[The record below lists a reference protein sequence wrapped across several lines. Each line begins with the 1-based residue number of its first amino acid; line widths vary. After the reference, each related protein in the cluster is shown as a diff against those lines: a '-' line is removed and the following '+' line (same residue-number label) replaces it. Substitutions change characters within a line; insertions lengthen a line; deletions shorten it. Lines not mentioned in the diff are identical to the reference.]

1 MSRPHS
7 PEDAGLQVKGHLHD
21 CGVSP
26 GDLLIVA
33 CSGGLDSVTL
43 LHLLRFGGGHEPTA
57 LVVGHFDHRM
67 RPGSR
72 DDAAWV
78 RGLCRGW
85 GVPIREGF
93 AAGQLS
99 SETDARRER
108 WRFLEGIAT
117 ELGAVGVVTAHHAD
131 DQVETVVH
139 HVLRG
144 TGPRGMS
151 GMATRDGMRVRPL
164 LEIDRATIES
174 WAEARGLPMRL
185 DPTNLEALNPRNH
198 LRLEGLPLLESIR
211 PGARR
216 GILRSARLAGQ
227 AEAALSQA
235 EGLLLPSIV
244 ERALPDRV
252 EADLVALVAMGSAL
266 RARLLRRLARDV
278 GGRLDE
284 AGTRAAMEFTIGRSG
299 GGVCRLAGGVV
310 LRRSL
315 GVLEIEGPGRGPEPA
330 DQLLEIQSPAPG
342 SGVVAIGGERW
353 RVEWGSAGAPG
364 PWAASLPR
372 DALDFPLRVRRWR
385 AGDRVR
391 REEQE
396 RSVSR
401 LWSKEGIPLHERERR
416 PVVEDQRGRL
426 VWVPG
431 SVLGPREVEPP
442 KTPFFMEFA
451 RVDNY

>member
-1 MSRPHS
+1 MSRPRS
-7 PEDAGLQVKGHLHD
+7 PEHLGLRVRGRLRE
-21 CGVSP
+21 CGVAP
-26 GDLLIVA
+26 GDLLVVA

-85 GVPIREGF
+85 GVSIREGF
-93 AAGQLS
+93 AAGALR

-108 WRFLEGIAT
+108 WRFLEEVAT
-117 ELGAVGVVTAHHAD
+117 ELGAVGIVTAHHAD

-144 TGPRGMS
+144 TGPRGMA
-151 GMATRDGMRVRPL
+151 GMAARDGVRFRPL
-164 LEIDRATIES
+164 LEVDRATIER

-185 DPTNLEALNPRNH
+185 DPTNLEAFNPRNH

-211 PGARR
+211 PGAKR

-227 AEAALSQA
+227 AETALSQA
-235 EGLLLPSIV
+235 EDLLLPSIV
-244 ERALPDRV
+244 ERVSADRIS
-252 EADLVALVAMGSAL
+252 ADLTAIVAMGSAL

-299 GGVCRLAGGVV
+299 GGVCRLSGGVV

-315 GVLEIEGPGRGPEPA
+315 GVLEVEGPGRGPEPT
-330 DQLLEIQSPAPG
+330 DQLLEIPSPRPG
-342 SGVVAIGGERW
+342 SGVVAIGGEGW
-353 RVEWGSAGAPG
+353 RVAWGSDGRPG
-364 PWAASLPR
+364 PWAASLPV
-372 DALDFPLRVRRWR
+372 DADDFPLRVRRWR

-391 REEQE
+391 RQQHE

-401 LWSKEGIPLHERERR
+401 IWSMEGVPLHERERR

-431 SVLGPREVEPP
+431 SVLGRREIEPP
-442 KTPFFMEFA
+442 TTPFFMEFA